1 MKKFFF
7 FAAAACVAFASCVK
21 NEGPVA
27 TVDQPQEISFAA
39 PVLSPNVKSANE
51 FCNDFPTDVEIGLWA
66 YYYVNPT
73 NSELDA
79 EYAGFDAGT
88 IYMGKDQGGLPLK
101 YYTGTVDGVGST
113 TKEVQTWKHA
123 TNKYYWPKNGSL
135 TFTAYA
141 PYNAKNALL
150 ANTTD
155 SGVTFTEYVVPEDPS
170 DQEDLLYSE
179 RAYNKK
185 AIDADPGLNSTYEGV
200 SLVFKHALS
209 SIHFKVKTADAYS
222 EAEGQGGTTTLIVKS
237 IELLNVASK
246 ASFDQSL
253 ADANL
258 ATSAAGVWTGFAD
271 NTTYAVDLPEYD
283 TDKTGIVLSKT
294 AVYARNASVTA
305 PAAANGRQATDL
317 ILIPQKLDV
326 DRANGNN
333 IKLRVTFTLQNDQM
347 AAPIQQVIT
356 KDLITDTVTEWKE
369 GCRYLYTISV
379 DLDEIYFE
387 PSVTPWVDVEVTD
400 MGDQKNNNI

>member
-1 MKKFFF
+1 MKKFFI

-27 TVDQPQEISFAA
+27 PAEDLQEISFAS
-39 PVLSPNVKSANE
+39 PVLSPNVKSASE
-51 FCNDFPTDVEIGLWA
+51 FCNDFPTDVKIGVWA
-66 YYYVNPT
+66 YYYVDGT

-79 EYAGFDAGT
+79 SYTTFVKGT
-88 IYMGKDQGGLPLK
+88 LYMGKDQGGLPVQ
-101 YYTGTVDGVGST
+101 YYDGAVDSLGSHRPI
-113 TKEVQTWKHA
+113 VQTWKHA

-141 PYNAKNALL
+141 PYNATNAAK

-155 SGVTFTEYVVPEDPS
+155 SGVTFSNYVVPTTPS
-170 DQEDLLYSE
+170 QQEDLLYSE

-185 AIDADPGLNSTYEGV
+185 AIDADPGLNGTYEGV

-209 SIHFKVKTADAYS
+209 SVHFKLKAAADYS
-222 EAEGQGGTTTLIVKS
+222 TTTLIVKK
-237 IELLNVASK
+237 IELLNVASQ
-246 ASFDQSL
+246 ASFDQNL

-258 ATSAAGVWTGFAD
+258 ATSTAGVWTGFAE
-271 NTTYAVDLPEYD
+271 NKTYAVDLPSVNGITLSS
-283 TDKTGIVLSKT
+283 TDVL
-294 AVYARNASVTA
+294 YARNGQTTA
-305 PAAANGRQATDL
+305 PAAADGRQATDL
-317 ILIPQKLDV
+317 ILIPQELD
-326 DRANGNN
+326 A

-356 KDLITDTVTEWKE
+356 KDILTPNVDEWIE

-387 PSVTPWVDVEVTD
+387 PSVTPWDNVEVTD
-400 MGDQKNNNI
+400 MGDQGNNNI

>member
-1 MKKFFF
+1 MKKFFI
-7 FAAAACVAFASCVK
+7 FAAVACVTLASCVK

-27 TVDQPQEISFAA
+27 TVDQPLEITIAA

-66 YYYVNPT
+66 YYYVNST

-79 EYAGFDAGT
+79 EFSTFGEGT
-88 IYMGKDQGGLPLK
+88 IYMGKDQGGLPLH
-101 YYTGTVDGVGST
+101 YYTGNVDGVGST
-113 TKEVQTWKHA
+113 TTEVQTWKHA

-141 PYNAKNALL
+141 PYNAKNALK

-155 SGVTFTEYVVPEDPS
+155 SGVTFSEYEVPTDPTK
-170 DQEDLLYSE
+170 QEDLLYSE

-185 AIDADPGLNSTYEGV
+185 AIDADPGKNNTYEGV

-222 EAEGQGGTTTLIVKS
+222 QVEAQGGTTTLIVKS
-237 IELLNVASK
+237 IELLNVASV
-246 ASFDQSL
+246 ASFDQ
-253 ADANL
+253 NL
-258 ATSAAGVWTGFAD
+258 PDENGGTATVGVWNGFD
-271 NTTYAVDLPEYD
+271 SKTTYKVDFPSAD
-283 TDKTGIVLSKT
+283 GITLTKD
-294 AVYARNASVTA
+294 AVYVRNASDTA
-305 PAAANGRQATDL
+305 PVAADGRQTTDL
-317 ILIPQKLDV
+317 ILIPQVLND
-326 DRANGNN
+326 
-333 IKLRVTFTLQNDQM
+333 IKLKVTFTLKNDQM

-356 KDLITDTVTEWKE
+356 KDLITDNVTEWKE

-387 PSVTPWVDVEVTD
+387 PSVTPWKDVEVTD

>member
-1 MKKFFF
+1 MKKFFM
-7 FAAAACVAFASCVK
+7 FAAMASVALVSCVK

-27 TVDQPQEISFAA
+27 SFENDLEISFAA
-39 PVLSPNVKSANE
+39 PVLSPNVKSASE
-51 FCNDFPTDVEIGLWA
+51 FCNDFPTDVKIGLWA
-66 YYYVNPT
+66 YYYVNGT

-79 EYAGFDAGT
+79 VYTEFGEGT
-88 IYMGKDQGGLPLK
+88 LYMGKDQGGLPLQ
-101 YYTGTVDGVGST
+101 YYTGNVDGVGSAT
-113 TKEVQTWKHA
+113 PTVQTWKHA

-150 ANTTD
+150 ANTTE
-155 SGVTFTEYVVPEDPS
+155 SGVTFSNYVVPQTPS
-170 DQEDLLYSE
+170 EQEDLLYSE

-185 AIDADPGLNSTYEGV
+185 AIDADPGLNETYEGV

-209 SIHFKVKTADAYS
+209 SVHFKVKAAADYS
-222 EAEGQGGTTTLIVKS
+222 TTTLIVKK

-253 ADANL
+253 DDANL
-258 ATSAAGVWTGFAD
+258 ATSTEGVWTGFAD
-271 NTTYAVDLPEYD
+271 EKDYTVDLPSVD
-283 TDKTGIVLSKT
+283 GITLSSTNVL
-294 AVYARNASVTA
+294 YARNGQTTA
-305 PAAANGRQATDL
+305 PAAADGRQATDF
-317 ILIPQKLDV
+317 ILIPQELD
-326 DRANGNN
+326 A

-356 KDLITDTVTEWKE
+356 KDILTPNVDEWKE

-387 PSVTPWVDVEVTD
+387 PSVTAWDNVEVTD
-400 MGDQKNNNI
+400 MGDQRNNNI

>member
-1 MKKFFF
+1 MKKFFI
-7 FAAAACVAFASCVK
+7 FAAAASVALASCVK

-27 TVDQPQEISFAA
+27 PAEDLQEISIAA
-39 PVLSPNVKSANE
+39 PVLSPNVKSASE
-51 FCNDFPTDVEIGLWA
+51 FCNDFPTDVKIGLWA
-66 YYYVNPT
+66 YYYVNGT

-79 EYAGFDAGT
+79 EYTNFAAGT
-88 IYMGKDQGGLPLK
+88 IYMGKDQGGLPLQ
-101 YYTGTVDGVGST
+101 YYTGTVDGVGSAT
-113 TKEVQTWKHA
+113 PTVQTWKHA

-141 PYNAKNALL
+141 PYNEKNALL

-155 SGVTFTEYVVPEDPS
+155 SGVTFTNYVVPTTPS
-170 DQEDLLYSE
+170 EQEDLLYSE

-185 AIDADPGLNSTYEGV
+185 AIDADPGLNETYEGV

-209 SIHFKVKTADAYS
+209 SVHFKVKAAADYS
-222 EAEGQGGTTTLIVKS
+222 TTTLIVKK

-258 ATSAAGVWTGFAD
+258 ATSAAGVWTGFAE
-271 NTTYAVDLPEYD
+271 NKTYAVDLPSVD
-283 TDKTGIVLSKT
+283 GITLSSTDVL
-294 AVYARNASVTA
+294 YARNGQTTA

-317 ILIPQKLDV
+317 ILLPQKLDV

-387 PSVTPWVDVEVTD
+387 PSVTPWVDVNVTD
-400 MGDQKNNNI
+400 FGDAEGNI

>member
-1 MKKFFF
+1 MKKFFI
-7 FAAAACVAFASCVK
+7 FAAAASVALASCVK

-27 TVDQPQEISFAA
+27 PAENLQEISIAA
-39 PVLSPNVKSANE
+39 PVLSPNVKSAAE
-51 FCNDFPTDVEIGLWA
+51 FCNDFPTDVKIGLWA
-66 YYYVNPT
+66 YYYVNGT

-79 EYAGFDAGT
+79 EYTNFAAGT
-88 IYMGKDQGGLPLK
+88 IYMGKDQGGLPLQ
-101 YYTGTVDGVGST
+101 YYTGIVDGVGSAT
-113 TKEVQTWKHA
+113 PTVQTWKHA

-141 PYNAKNALL
+141 PYNEKNALL

-155 SGVTFTEYVVPEDPS
+155 SGVTFTNYVVPTTPS
-170 DQEDLLYSE
+170 EQEDLLYSE

-185 AIDADPGLNSTYEGV
+185 AIDADPGLNETYEGV

-209 SIHFKVKTADAYS
+209 SVHFKVKAAADYS
-222 EAEGQGGTTTLIVKS
+222 TTTLIVKK

-258 ATSAAGVWTGFAD
+258 ATSAAGVWTGFAE
-271 NTTYAVDLPEYD
+271 NKTYAVDLPSVD
-283 TDKTGIVLSKT
+283 GITLSSTDVL
-294 AVYARNASVTA
+294 YARNGQTTA

-317 ILIPQKLDV
+317 ILLPQELDV

-387 PSVTPWVDVEVTD
+387 PSVTPWVDVNVTD
-400 MGDQKNNNI
+400 FGDAEGNI

>member
-1 MKKFFF
+1 MKKFFM
-7 FAAAACVAFASCVK
+7 FAAMVSVALVSCVK

-27 TVDQPQEISFAA
+27 AVDQPQEISFAA
-39 PVLSPNVKSANE
+39 PVLSPNVKSAAE
-51 FCNDFPTDVEIGLWA
+51 FCNDFPTDVKIGLWA
-66 YYYVNPT
+66 YYYVNST

-79 EYAGFDAGT
+79 QFTEFDEGT
-88 IYMGKDQGGLPLK
+88 LYMGKDQGGLPLQ
-101 YYTGTVDGVGST
+101 YYTGNVDGVGST

-155 SGVTFTEYVVPEDPS
+155 SGVTFTNYVVPTTPS
-170 DQEDLLYSE
+170 EQEDLLYSE

-185 AIDADPGLNSTYEGV
+185 AIDADPGLNGTYEGV

-209 SIHFKVKTADAYS
+209 SVHFKLKAAADYS
-222 EAEGQGGTTTLIVKS
+222 TTTLIVKE
-237 IELLNVASK
+237 IELLNVASQ

-258 ATSAAGVWTGFAD
+258 ATSTAGVWTDFAV
-271 NTTYAVDLPEYD
+271 NKIYKVDLPSVD
-283 TDKTGIVLSKT
+283 GITLSSTDVL
-294 AVYARNASVTA
+294 YARSGQTTA
-305 PAAANGRQATDL
+305 PAAADGRQATDL

-347 AAPIQQVIT
+347 AAPITQVIT

-387 PSVTPWVDVEVTD
+387 PSVTPWVDVNVTD
-400 MGDQKNNNI
+400 FGDAEGNI

>member
-51 FCNDFPTDVEIGLWA
+51 FCNDFPTDVKIGLWA

-79 EYAGFDAGT
+79 EYAGFAAGT
-88 IYMGKDQGGLPLK
+88 IYMGKDQGGLPLQ
-101 YYTGTVDGVGST
+101 YYTGNVDGVGST

-150 ANTTD
+150 ANTTE

-222 EAEGQGGTTTLIVKS
+222 AAEAQGGTTTLIVKS
-237 IELLNVASK
+237 IELLNVASM
-246 ASFDQSL
+246 ASFDQ
-253 ADANL
+253 NL
-258 ATSAAGVWTGFAD
+258 PDENGGTATVGVWNGFA
-271 NTTYAVDLPEYD
+271 NKKTYKVDFPSAD
-283 TDKTGIVLSKT
+283 GITLTKD
-294 AVYARNASVTA
+294 AVYVRNASATA
-305 PAAANGRQATDL
+305 PVAANGRQTTDL
-317 ILIPQKLDV
+317 ILIPQVLND
-326 DRANGNN
+326 DRVNGNN